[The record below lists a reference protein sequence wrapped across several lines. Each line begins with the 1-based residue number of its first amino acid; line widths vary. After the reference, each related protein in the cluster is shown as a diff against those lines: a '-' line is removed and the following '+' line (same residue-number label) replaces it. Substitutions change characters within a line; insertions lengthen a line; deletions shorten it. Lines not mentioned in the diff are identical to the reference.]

1 MNSRSILIAAAL
13 LVGVS
18 MLAPQREAR
27 AELSLSQLVVELQPG
42 KHAREDIE
50 VRNIGAELMYVAIDT
65 REILNAGTPAESTR
79 ESPNPAQLGLLVSPA
94 RMVLE
99 PGQRKL
105 IRVAAISAPGNRERV
120 YRVRVKPVVG
130 QLSSEQS
137 GLKILIAYDVL
148 VLSKPTNPQPMVR
161 GVRRDNV
168 LVLRNDGNTSVE
180 LTDGKQCDASI
191 KLCEPL
197 PGGRLYAGAEKT
209 VAITPTR
216 RAHYVLKAPGVLTSK
231 DF

>member
-1 MNSRSILIAAAL
+1 MNWRSILTAAAL
-13 LVGVS
+13 LIGAS
-18 MLAPQREAR
+18 TLAPREAR
-27 AELSLSQLVVELQPG
+27 AELSLSQLVVQLQPG
-42 KHAREDIE
+42 KHTREDIE
-50 VRNIGAELMYVAIDT
+50 VRNIGSELMYVAIDA

-79 ESPNPAQLGLLVSPA
+79 ENPDPAQLGLLVSPA

-105 IRVAAISAPGNRERV
+105 IRVAAIAAPGVQERV

-148 VLSKPTNPQPMVR
+148 VLSKPANPQPLVR
-161 GVRRDNV
+161 GGRRGSV

-180 LTDGKQCDASI
+180 LTDGKQCDESLKI
-191 KLCEPL
+191 CEPL
-197 PGGRLYAGAEKT
+197 AGGRLYAGAEKT

-216 RAHYVLKAPGVLTSK
+216 RALYVLKAPGVLSSK
-231 DF
+231 EF